1 VLERIWRQV
10 DSLLKS
16 RLRAKGELSLER
28 ALAELRKT
36 QRHKVRINKA
46 APISGISTINDTQAI
61 VLESLNIKKPSQNA
75 LREVRPP
82 LISRSFQR
90 IN

>member
-1 VLERIWRQV
+1 V

-28 ALAELRKT
+28 ALAELRKI

-46 APISGISTINDTQAI
+46 GPISGISTINDTQAI

-82 LISRSFQR
+82 LISRSYQR